1 VTTKEKNIERYEKLV
16 NDSFNEI
23 YTFDAVSYKFIYL
36 NTSALNNLGYTIEEI
51 IKYTPVDIKP
61 DYNINSFEK
70 LVFPLRNKKKTKI
83 QFYTNHQRKDGTLY
97 PVEVHLQL
105 NSKGKNQYFSAFI
118 IDITERKLAEDT
130 LKRSE
135 AQFKDLFEKS
145 SDALLIIK
153 NGIFTD
159 CNIATCNILG
169 YASKNE
175 FLNVHPSKLSPKVQ
189 PDNKNSFEKA
199 EEMMRLT
206 YKNGSHRFE
215 WIHTKNN
222 GENFPIEVLLTSI
235 SNEPNN
241 KVIYCVWRDITKRKQ
256 AEKELKK
263 SEDKFSKSFYNNATP
278 MLIINLDTGERID
291 ANESYT
297 ILTGY
302 KISEILKGNL
312 FINNFAYNQ
321 SHLKKLIDKAKK
333 NEIVKDYYFQ
343 MVKKTGDVITLLANT
358 SKLGDFSDDII
369 ICSFIDITERDKA
382 LKQLK
387 DSKSNLL
394 QSQKVAKLGSY
405 ILDISNLTWTSSEIL
420 DIIFGLNKSFV
431 RDINGWINIVHPED
445 REEMMMYFENNILKK
460 HERFDKEYRII
471 KVNSKKECWVHGLGE
486 LDFDDAGN
494 PTRMLGTIQDI
505 TQKKIIE
512 KKLRISEDRFSKS
525 FHNNATPMLIV
536 NLETGER
543 IDINESYSK
552 LIGYT
557 KKEIFKKN
565 LYKNNLAFD
574 QNRLKELI
582 NKAKKSVKPI
592 YEEYLQI
599 IKKSGEIISTLVNV
613 SKLGNFSDDLI
624 ICSFTDITEK
634 EKIINQLKESESRFK
649 ALHNASLGGIS
660 IHDKGVVLECNQGL
674 CDMMGYSINE
684 IIGMNGILLIAEQSR
699 DFVMDKILSGTEKP
713 YEAFGLRK
721 NGEEFPMRLEARNVP
736 YKGKMVR
743 TVEFRDI
750 TESKKIEEELA
761 NYRKQL
767 EVENV
772 SLKEEIALSF
782 NYEDMVYSSIEFSD
796 VLTQVEQV
804 SNTNATVLILGET
817 GTGKELIAKAIHNT
831 SDRKSK
837 PLIRV
842 NCAAI
847 PTELIESELFGHK
860 KGSFTGAINNRI
872 GKFELANG
880 GTLFL
885 DEIGEMPFPL
895 QSKLLRAIQEGEIE
909 PIGSAKTLKL
919 DVRIIAATNRDLKI
933 EVEEKRFRED
943 LYFRLNVFP
952 IVIPPLKERIEDIPV
967 LIDHFVNKFCKRHNK
982 KIKFISSDI
991 LQQMKSYNW
1000 PGNVRE
1006 LENLIERAV
1015 IISNEDSL
1023 IINEFN
1029 NANNKIKNTTIKDNS
1044 NTLQDIQRNHIIKIL
1059 NETQWKIEG
1068 KEGAAIKLNIKPS
1081 TLRDR
1086 MKKLGIKR
1094 P

>member
-1 VTTKEKNIERYEKLV
+1 MPTKEKHIERYQGLV

-23 YTFDAVSYKFIYL
+23 YTFDAKTFKFNYL
-36 NTSALNNLGYTIEEI
+36 NKSALNNLGYTLEEMV
-51 IKYTPVDIKP
+51 KLTPLDIKP
-61 DYNINSFEK
+61 DYDISSFEK
-70 LVFPLRNKKKTKI
+70 LILPLIKKQKSKI
-83 QFYTNHQRKDGTLY
+83 QFFTNHQRKDGTLY
-97 PVEVHLQL
+97 PVEVNLQL
-105 NSKGKNQYFSAFI
+105 NSEGKNPYFSAFV
-118 IDITERKLAEDT
+118 IDITERKLAENA
-130 LKRSE
+130 LKLSE
-135 AQFKDLFEKS
+135 AKFKDLFEKS
-145 SDALLIIK
+145 DDALLIIK
-153 NGIFTD
+153 NNIFVD
-159 CNIATCNILG
+159 CNIATSKMLG

-175 FLNVHPSKLSPKVQ
+175 FINVHPSKLSPKTQ
-189 PDNKNSFEKA
+189 PDGKESFKKS
-199 EEMMRLT
+199 EEMMNIAL
-206 YKNGSHRFE
+206 KKGSHRFE
-215 WIHTKNN
+215 WIHTKKS
-222 GENFPIEVLLTSI
+222 GEDFPIEVLLTTI
-235 SNEPNN
+235 HNEENN
-241 KVIYCVWRDITKRKQ
+241 KVIYCVWRDITERKFQ
-256 AEKELKK
+256 ELKLKKNEKSLLEAQRLAKIGSYDLDLKTNTVETSANFNKIIGIDLNRVLTFPLWRTITHPEDTPTNQKALEKCLKTGEKFDLEYRILTKNTKELK
-263 SEDKFSKSFYNNATP
+263 
-278 MLIINLDTGERID
+278 
-291 ANESYT
+291 
-297 ILTGY
+297 
-302 KISEILKGNL
+302 
-312 FINNFAYNQ
+312 
-321 SHLKKLIDKAKK
+321 
-333 NEIVKDYYFQ
+333 
-343 MVKKTGDVITLLANT
+343 
-358 SKLGDFSDDII
+358 
-369 ICSFIDITERDKA
+369 
-382 LKQLK
+382 
-387 DSKSNLL
+387 
-394 QSQKVAKLGSY
+394 
-405 ILDISNLTWTSSEIL
+405 
-420 DIIFGLNKSFV
+420 
-431 RDINGWINIVHPED
+431 WI
-445 REEMMMYFENNILKK
+445 
-460 HERFDKEYRII
+460 
-471 KVNSKKECWVHGLGE
+471 HGLGE
-486 LDFDDAGN
+486 VIYKNGE
-494 PTRMLGTIQDI
+494 PTNFFGTIQDI
-505 TQKKIIE
+505 TEKKIIE
-512 KKLRISEDRFSKS
+512 KKLKISENRFSKS
-525 FHNNATPMLIV
+525 FYNNATPMLIV

-565 LYKNNLAFD
+565 LYKSNLALD

-613 SKLGNFSDDLI
+613 SKLGDFSDDLI

-634 EKIINQLKESESRFK
+634 EKIINQLKESEARFK

-721 NGEEFPMRLEARNVP
+721 NGEEFPMRVEARNVP

-767 EVENV
+767 EIENV
-772 SLKEEIALSF
+772 SLKEQIALSF
-782 NYEDMVYSSIEFSD
+782 NYEDMVYSSLEFSE

-804 SNTNATVLILGET
+804 SNTDATVLILGET
-817 GTGKELIAKAIHNT
+817 GTGKELIAKAIHNI
-831 SDRKSK
+831 SDRKNK

-847 PTELIESELFGHK
+847 PTELIESELFGHI

-885 DEIGEMPFPL
+885 DEIGEMPLAL
-895 QSKLLRAIQEGEIE
+895 QPKLLRAIQEGEIE
-909 PIGSAKTLKL
+909 PIGSSKIRKL
-919 DVRIIAATNRDLKI
+919 NVRIIAATNRDLKI

-952 IVIPPLKERIEDIPV
+952 ITIPPLKERIEDIPV
-967 LIDHFVNKFCKRHNK
+967 LIDHFVNKFCKKHNK
-982 KIKFISSDI
+982 KIKFISSDT

-1015 IISNEDSL
+1015 IISNEDYL
-1023 IINEFN
+1023 MINEFN
-1029 NANNKIKNTTIKDNS
+1029 SANHQIKKTKIKNTTA
-1044 NTLQDIQRNHIIKIL
+1044 TLEEVQRNHITKIL

-1094 P
+1094 PEN